1 MTATAL
7 NEFWRRFARRRSA
20 VVGLVLLAVIVLV
33 ALLGPVVVPGDP
45 WEIVGKPFLWP
56 GTDPAFPLGTD
67 ILGRDI
73 LRGALNGARIS
84 LLIGLSAAGAALTI
98 GIVIGACAGY
108 FRGWLED
115 VLMRFTDVFQTIP
128 NFLFAFVL
136 VAMFGSALVNV
147 VIAIALVSWPPI
159 ARLVR
164 AETLSL
170 REREFVQSCIVIG
183 MSETSIIF
191 RQILP
196 NAMPPV
202 IVMSSIM
209 VATAILTEAG
219 LSFLGL
225 GDPNVMSWGTMI
237 GVGRQAIRTAWYMAA
252 IPGVLI
258 LITVLAFNLVGEG
271 LNDALNPHLKNR
283 Q

>member
-1 MTATAL
+1 MTGSAL
-7 NEFWRRFARRRSA
+7 TEFWRRFARRRSA
-20 VVGLVLLAVIVLV
+20 VVGLGLLATIILV
-33 ALLGPVVVPGDP
+33 ALVGPILVPGDP

-67 ILGRDI
+67 VLGRDI
-73 LRGALNGARIS
+73 LRGALNGARVS

-183 MSETSIIF
+183 MSEGSIIF

-237 GVGRQAIRTAWYMAA
+237 GIGRQAIRTAWYMAA

-258 LITVLAFNLVGEG
+258 LLTVLAFNLVGEG